1 MRAEVDKRYV
11 ILTIIFLV
19 AVVAFFFLGLV
30 FGIWLWIAGAAC
42 MVAFIIRSITIAKAA
57 YNDKSPGGFWFFFR

>member
-30 FGIWLWIAGAAC
+30 FGIWLWIASAAC
-42 MVAFIIRSITIAKAA
+42 MVVFIIRSITIAKAA
-57 YNDKSPGGFWFFFR
+57 YNDKSLGGFWFFFR